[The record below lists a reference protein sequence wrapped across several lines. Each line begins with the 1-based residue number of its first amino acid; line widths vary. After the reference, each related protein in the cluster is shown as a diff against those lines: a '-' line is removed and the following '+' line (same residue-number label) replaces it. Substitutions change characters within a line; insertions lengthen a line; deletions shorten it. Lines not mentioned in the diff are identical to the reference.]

1 MLRPP
6 HENVATVL
14 VDPAVLAE
22 LEIELMARDLNLWPV
37 ATAPNCQDGPRQAFQ
52 LRRRLLLSRRGA
64 WDDAAGWVPAWVS
77 FGDTWR
83 RADEPV
89 PWAARRVLYDTLD
102 AHARHV
108 RYRKGLGGVPPLA
121 VPRELTSR
129 TDPA

>member
-37 ATAPNCQDGPRQAFQ
+37 ATAPNSQDGPRQAFQ
-52 LRRRLLLSRRGA
+52 LRRRLLMARRGA
-64 WDDAAGWVPAWVS
+64 WDDAAGWIPAWVS

-83 RADEPV
+83 QSDEPV
-89 PWAARRVLYDTLD
+89 PWVARRILYEILD
-102 AHARHV
+102 AHAAQV
-108 RYRKGLGGVPPLA
+108 RYRKGLGGVPPLD